1 MEELKELIERSLEE
15 QRKAYKDD
23 PGMTEE
29 DIRLTV
35 YEDIRDTLNILFSDV
50 IY

>member
-1 MEELKELIERSLEE
+1 MEELKELIERALER
-15 QRKAYKDD
+15 QRKAYEDD

-35 YEDIRDTLNILFSDV
+35 YEDLNDSLKILFSDV